1 MPSFLPSSA
10 GCHYGNQLCYVLSF
24 RSLVLVF
31 FLLFPLFHRIP
42 STSLTSTPPLMPPRT
57 GKGKPSVAKKAKQ
70 SELEKLIAQQKKT
83 EKLLAEANTK
93 LLAKRNADMLDEEEE
108 AAPAKKKAKS
118 SKSNSSAPASDS
130 FGEDDAAALDG
141 LLGSNRVGAADETDK
156 DSEDESASDSGRVSL
171 NNGED
176 MDNDEEDE
184 EDDELPSIDSD
195 MVIEDPIKKGAQRRA
210 KKTSSSRVT
219 QSTFTPTS
227 VRLANVGRQAV
238 RVEIATKEGFPL
250 NHAGFALEAMSNV
263 VAALDSPEL
272 VERLAM
278 ATDER
283 RSQLIAYAWGGAPQV
298 RGEVKTLCNGAVGLF
313 GIPGDLTP
321 EQIETHI
328 RWLTGKTSIFK
339 FGGIDL
345 ETHNYDVQ
353 QPYGA
358 PFYKDVMTKQ
368 WFDSAK
374 SEGVRAASFQRF
386 IDSPVPVLTLI
397 TDGMENSLKEWATGV
412 RIKIKFTEEEF
423 APRYQ
428 HHRAALLNLQAN
440 SPTWFAQFQRNL
452 YSKIVTTSNFPHLKS
467 IANDSE
473 GDELKGVDFEA
484 LEASATAKEAAAK

>member
-24 RSLVLVF
+24 RSLVL
-31 FLLFPLFHRIP
+31 P
-42 STSLTSTPPLMPPRT
+42 
-57 GKGKPSVAKKAKQ
+57 KQ

-156 DSEDESASDSGRVSL
+156 DSEDGSASDSGGVSL

-176 MDNDEEDE
+176 MDDDEEDE
-184 EDDELPSIDSD
+184 EDDELPSIDCD

-210 KKTSSSRVT
+210 KKTGSSRVT

-283 RSQLIAYAWGGAPQV
+283 RSQLIAYV
-298 RGEVKTLCNGAVGLF
+298 RGEVKTLCNGIAVGLF

-328 RWLTGKTSIFK
+328 KWLTGKTSIFK

-345 ETHNYDVQ
+345 ETHTYDVQ

-358 PFYKDVMTKQ
+358 PFYKDGMTKQ

-452 YSKIVTTSNFPHLKS
+452 YSKIVTTSNFPHTFGAFGQIRRNFRLH
-467 IANDSE
+467 
-473 GDELKGVDFEA
+473 
-484 LEASATAKEAAAK
+484 

>member
-1 MPSFLPSSA
+1 
-10 GCHYGNQLCYVLSF
+10 
-24 RSLVLVF
+24 
-31 FLLFPLFHRIP
+31 
-42 STSLTSTPPLMPPRT
+42 MPPRT
-57 GKGKPSVAKKAKQ
+57 SKEKPSVAKKAKQ

-93 LLAKRNADMLDEEEE
+93 FLAKRNADMLDEEEE

-156 DSEDESASDSGRVSL
+156 DSDDGSASDSGGVSL

-176 MDNDEEDE
+176 MDDDEEDE

-195 MVIEDPIKKGAQRRA
+195 MVIEDPIKKGAQRHT
-210 KKTSSSRVT
+210 KKTGSSRVT

-328 RWLTGKTSIFK
+328 KWLTGKTSIFK

-345 ETHNYDVQ
+345 ETQTYDVQ

-397 TDGMENSLKEWATGV
+397 TDGNSLKEWAIGV

-423 APRYQ
+423 GQGTSIIELHCSICRPTPLLGSRSSSGTSTPRSLQRRTSPISSLLPTTLRRTSSEVWTSRLWKLAPPPKRLPLNNSSLHDLHSLCSADDEPYSY
-428 HHRAALLNLQAN
+428 RMFIILSTLAFLL
-440 SPTWFAQFQRNL
+440 F
-452 YSKIVTTSNFPHLKS
+452 KIISNFNSDLS
-467 IANDSE
+467 IQ
-473 GDELKGVDFEA
+473 
-484 LEASATAKEAAAK
+484 